1 MPRQF
6 GYITWEDDS
15 LRPGKKQGGGWHQN
29 LFDEE
34 GKLKG
39 SAGFVPCDESELEQ
53 LVDPGD
59 VYITS
64 DTRRDAPLN
73 DETIELIGSLV
84 ALLALVSAEKA
95 WPHVKRWG
103 KKGMEG
109 LRSKKKFR
117 RSKRIEV
124 LQDREARPEINVDSP
139 SNLVELG
146 EGTTRQKMSAAEAQA
161 RMVASVAAQAFAEEQ
176 LRMVNGA
183 EIVDVED
190 LDEVRAQL
198 ASIPQQELEGL
209 VIRLARQPE
218 LLGEDG
224 LAKLTA
230 WLHRQQFELSP
241 GQMDEH
247 PAEATLLE
255 RGKNPSKER

>member
-1 MPRQF
+1 M
-6 GYITWEDDS
+6 
-15 LRPGKKQGGGWHQN
+15 RPGKKQGGGWHQN

-39 SAGFVPCDESELEQ
+39 SAGFVPCDESEPEQ
-53 LVDPGD
+53 LVDPED
-59 VYITS
+59 VCITS
-64 DTRRDAPLN
+64 DTRRGASLN
-73 DETIELIGSLV
+73 DETIEVIGSLGV
-84 ALLALVSAEKA
+84 LLAVVGAEKA
-95 WPHVKRWG
+95 WPYVKRWG

-124 LQDREARPEINVDSP
+124 LQDREAQSEIIVDGP

-146 EGTTRQKMSAAEAQA
+146 EGAKRQKMSAAEAQT
-161 RMVASVAAQAFAEEQ
+161 RMLASLAAQAFAEEQ
-176 LRMVNGA
+176 MRMVNGA
-183 EIVDVED
+183 EIVDAED
-190 LDEVRAQL
+190 LDEVRSQL

-209 VIRLARQPE
+209 VTRLARQPE

-224 LAKLTA
+224 LVNLTA
-230 WLHRQQFELSP
+230 WLHRQQFELAP
-241 GQMDEH
+241 GQMDEYA
-247 PAEATLLE
+247 AEATLLE

>member
-1 MPRQF
+1 M
-6 GYITWEDDS
+6 
-15 LRPGKKQGGGWHQN
+15 RPGKKQGGGWHQN

-109 LRSKKKFR
+109 LRHKKKF
-117 RSKRIEV
+117 KRKI
-124 LQDREARPEINVDSP
+124 
-139 SNLVELG
+139 
-146 EGTTRQKMSAAEAQA
+146 
-161 RMVASVAAQAFAEEQ
+161 
-176 LRMVNGA
+176 
-183 EIVDVED
+183 
-190 LDEVRAQL
+190 
-198 ASIPQQELEGL
+198 
-209 VIRLARQPE
+209 
-218 LLGEDG
+218 
-224 LAKLTA
+224 
-230 WLHRQQFELSP
+230 LS
-241 GQMDEH
+241 
-247 PAEATLLE
+247 
-255 RGKNPSKER
+255 